1 MAKKT
6 PEINS
11 SSQADIA
18 FLLLCFFLMTTS
30 MDVDYGITRRLPPP
44 VEQNDDDVKVKE
56 RNVMNV
62 LINKNNKLMV
72 NGRPSD
78 ISLLK
83 EDAKH
88 FMTPRPGDETAPE
101 VEPKTF
107 DLIGEVLMSK
117 GVISLQ
123 NDRGT
128 SYAMYISVQNE
139 LARAF
144 NELKEEMAWKH
155 FHKHLDQLNEDQ
167 TKAVNDAVPVRVSEA
182 EPVEAQ

>member
-78 ISLLK
+78 VSLLK

-101 VEPKTF
+101 VEPKTIE
-107 DLIGEVLMSK
+107 LLGEVMMSK

-167 TKAVNDAVPVRVSEA
+167 TKAINEAVPVRVSEA
-182 EPVEAQ
+182 EPAEY

>member
-1 MAKKT
+1 MARKT

-72 NGRPSD
+72 NGRQT
-78 ISLLK
+78 IELL
-83 EDAKH
+83 
-88 FMTPRPGDETAPE
+88 
-101 VEPKTF
+101 
-107 DLIGEVLMSK
+107 GEIMMSK

-167 TKAVNDAVPVRVSEA
+167 TKAVGEAVPVRVSEA
-182 EPVEAQ
+182 EPVEVH

>member
-1 MAKKT
+1 
-6 PEINS
+6 
-11 SSQADIA
+11 
-18 FLLLCFFLMTTS
+18 MTTS

-62 LINKNNKLMV
+62 LINKNNRLMV

-78 ISLLK
+78 VSLLK
-83 EDAKH
+83 DDAKQ

-101 VEPKTF
+101 VETKSIELLG
-107 DLIGEVLMSK
+107 DVLMSK

-144 NELKEEMAWKH
+144 NELKEEMAWRH

-167 TKAVNDAVPVRVSEA
+167 TKAVNEAVPVRVSEA
-182 EPVEAQ
+182 EPVEIQ

>member
-1 MAKKT
+1 MARKT

-62 LINKNNKLMV
+62 LINKNNRLMV

-78 ISLLK
+78 VSLLK
-83 EDAKH
+83 DDAKQ

-101 VEPKTF
+101 VETKSIELLG
-107 DLIGEVLMSK
+107 DVLMSK

-144 NELKEEMAWKH
+144 NELKEEMAWRH

-167 TKAVNDAVPVRVSEA
+167 TKAVNEAVPVRVSEA
-182 EPVEAQ
+182 EPVEIQ

>member
-78 ISLLK
+78 VSLLK

-88 FMTPRPGDETAPE
+88 FMTPRPGDESAPE
-101 VEPKTF
+101 VEPKTIE
-107 DLIGEVLMSK
+107 LLGEVMMSK

-167 TKAVNDAVPVRVSEA
+167 TKAINDAVPVRVSEA
-182 EPVEAQ
+182 EPAEY